1 MFNAEWIVDRDVTG
15 NRPKALAL
23 SAGMKTNVVCGS
35 STLLISNGVV
45 INGGAVTISIS
56 ILGLSLLTAPVL
68 AAGLGDTNA
77 RVFTDGGSFPDT
89 SGLVYHLATNAVGRA
104 AGRTHP
110 LAAMEFLVRGRG
122 GPFTTLYGN
131 DFRALWNRNFWLAG
145 VSGLSATCVGYVC
158 TNNQGYSFPLTMVS
172 PRHYLAAAHV
182 AQGFSFF
189 FGGDAAVFADTNNV
203 IYYRHSVQWTNL
215 GSDIA
220 LGILDADLPA
230 SVGFLPV
237 LPGDYTNWLS
247 PTALEG
253 IGRNQEYLAFAE
265 AVYLGALV
273 SWSGRAPVPFG
284 LGTNWTSCADP
295 AAECSLR
302 SGDSSSPVR
311 LLVGN
316 QLVLISAAHGSS
328 IGPNYALASGLINAQ
343 MHWLS
348 TNNGLGT
355 DYQLSIFNL
364 SGWPRN

>member
-1 MFNAEWIVDRDVTG
+1 MN
-15 NRPKALAL
+15 
-23 SAGMKTNVVCGS
+23 GS
-35 STLLISNGVV
+35 
-45 INGGAVTISIS
+45 AVTIRFS
-56 ILGLSLLTAPVL
+56 ILCLSLLTAPVL
-68 AAGLGDTNA
+68 AAGPGGTNA
-77 RVFTDGGSFPDT
+77 RALTAGGSLLPLPDT
-89 SGLVYHLATNAVGRA
+89 SSLAYHLATNAVGRA
-104 AGRTHP
+104 AGRTNP
-110 LAAMEFLVRGRG
+110 RAAMEFLVRGRG

-131 DFRALWNRNFWLAG
+131 DFRAVWNRNFWLAG
-145 VSGLSATCVGYVC
+145 AKGLSATCVGYVC

-182 AQGFSFF
+182 ARGFSFF
-189 FGGDAAVFADTNNV
+189 FGGDAAVFAGTNNV
-203 IYYRHSVQWTNL
+203 TYYRHSLQWTNL

-230 SVGFLPV
+230 AVGFLPV

-316 QLVLISAAHGSS
+316 QLVLVSAAHGAT

-364 SGWPRN
+364 SSWPRK